1 MSIHKREHTPDR
13 RAFRQVKRLF
23 MLTGV
28 VQAYGCGTVHE
39 IAKVYESRVGEN
51 VSVRQ
56 LRRDLALLAELGVL
70 EEQVRDNVGPGSK
83 VQYRYKFEGWRLP
96 IH

>member
-28 VQAYGCGTVHE
+28 VEAYGCGTVHE
-39 IAKVYESRVGEN
+39 IAKVYESRV
-51 VSVRQ
+51 
-56 LRRDLALLAELGVL
+56 ALLAELGVL

-83 VQYRYKFEGWRLP
+83 VQYRYKFEGWPLP